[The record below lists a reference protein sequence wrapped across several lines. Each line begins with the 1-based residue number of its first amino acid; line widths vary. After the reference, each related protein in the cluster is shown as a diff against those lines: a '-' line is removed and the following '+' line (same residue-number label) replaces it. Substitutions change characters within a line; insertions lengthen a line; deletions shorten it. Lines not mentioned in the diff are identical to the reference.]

1 MNDTVIIIPTY
12 NEAANIVTL
21 LDRIWKLPLEADVMV
36 IDDNSPDGT
45 AETVRRLAGDR
56 GRTDELTLV
65 ERPGKLGLGTAYI
78 LGFKQA
84 LQRGYARIV
93 QMDADLSHDP
103 DYLPLFLEAL
113 HTCDFVIGSRYWK
126 WRLSV
131 VNWSLH
137 RLLISL
143 LGQLYLKMVM
153 NDCRIYDFTSGYKAF
168 NRKVLEAID
177 IEDIRSTGY
186 CFQVDV
192 NFRACMKGFSLR
204 ELPIVFHDRTAEV
217 SKMSGNIILEA
228 LIQPLILRLRWFLN
242 HCRTKKVPINRS

>member
-1 MNDTVIIIPTY
+1 MNNTVIIIPTY
-12 NEAANIVTL
+12 NESANIVTL
-21 LDRIWKLPLEADVMV
+21 LDKIWKLPIEVDVIV

-45 AETVRRLAGDR
+45 AETVRRLADER
-56 GRTDELTLV
+56 GRNEELTLV

-78 LGFKQA
+78 LGFRLA

-103 DYLPLFLEAL
+103 NYLPLFFEAL
-113 HTCDFVIGSRYWK
+113 QTCDFVIGSRYLN

-131 VNWSLH
+131 VNWPLH

-143 LGQLYLKMVM
+143 LGQLYLKLVM
-153 NDCRIYDFTSGYKAF
+153 HDCRIYDFTSGYKAF
-168 NRKVLEAID
+168 NRKVLEVID

-192 NFRACMKGFSLR
+192 NFRACMHGFCLR
-204 ELPIVFHDRTAEV
+204 ELPIVFHDRTAGV

-228 LIQPLILRLRWFLN
+228 LIQPLMLRLRWC
-242 HCRTKKVPINRS
+242 HRRRRAEAKM